1 MKIVVTGAS
10 GFIGRH
16 LISRLS
22 VSGEVFAIVRDGVHT
37 GPIDCASLIE
47 MDLSE
52 PFDTS
57 KLPAKIDAVVHL
69 AQANVTFPESAK
81 ELLMVNTMATQ
92 RLLDYAWHAG
102 AQQFV
107 LASTGDVYGRR
118 FGLCKELDPPA
129 PTEYYAITKYAAEM
143 LTRSYASL
151 FASCILRLF
160 QPFGPG
166 QSERLIPKL
175 AGRIS
180 TGNAVRLN
188 KDDRPHM
195 TPVFIDDVTLAIER
209 AIDIC
214 YSGTLN
220 IAGDRSV
227 SVRVLAEEIGLALR
241 QTPSFEETGEESGDR
256 AGDNELMKQV
266 LGGWDLTGLSDGL
279 SRTFRGEEDALW
291 KARV

>member
-1 MKIVVTGAS
+1 MKIVVTGAT

-22 VSGEVFAIVRDGVHT
+22 ASREVFAIVRG
-37 GPIDCASLIE
+37 GRRGGASECASLIE

-52 PFDTS
+52 PFNTS
-57 KLPAKIDAVVHL
+57 RLPEKIDAVVHL
-69 AQANVTFPESAK
+69 AQANVAFPESAK

-92 RLLDYAWHAG
+92 QLLDYAWRAG

-118 FGLCKELDPPA
+118 LGLCKELDPPA

-143 LTRSYASL
+143 MARSYAGL

-166 QSERLIPKL
+166 QSERLIPRL
-175 AGRIS
+175 AERIS

-188 KDDRPHM
+188 NDDRPYM
-195 TPVFIDDVTLAIER
+195 TPVFIDDITLAIER

-227 SVRVLAEEIGLALR
+227 TVRGLAEEIGRALH
-241 QTPSFEETGEESGDR
+241 QPPSFEETGEECGDR
-256 AGDNELMKQV
+256 AGDNELMKQF
-266 LGGWDLTGLSDGL
+266 LGGWDMIGLSDGL
-279 SRTFRGEEDALW
+279 SRTLRGEEGAQW
-291 KARV
+291 QARV